1 MMRSNIRVK
10 VGFHEVY
17 AYSVFLP
24 LVYFIITILT
34 RIFRQICGIY
44 NIRGENYS
52 KYFPQGFIYMSTS
65 ININGGEKGC

>member
-10 VGFHEVY
+10 VGFHEVC
-17 AYSVFLP
+17 AYSIFLP

-44 NIRGENYS
+44 NIREKITVS
-52 KYFPQGFIYMSTS
+52 IFPQGFIYMSTS
-65 ININGGEKGC
+65 ININGGGKGC